1 MAKWQYDVQ
10 KRARADTAA
19 TFRAVVV
26 GYLAW
31 LGWKIASAEGSSM
44 SALAAQL
51 ISTAFLI
58 AAIAFGVY
66 AWKRWRS
73 DLEAA
78 RQQVNEQ
85 EEDQP

>member
-1 MAKWQYDVQ
+1 MKKAQYDVQ

-26 GYLAW
+26 GYLAY
-31 LGWKIASAEGSSM
+31 LGWKIANAEGSSM
-44 SALAAQL
+44 SALTARL
-51 ISTAFLI
+51 ISTAFII
-58 AAIAFGVY
+58 AAIAFGVF
-66 AWKRWRS
+66 AWNRWRR

-78 RQQVNEQ
+78 RLPEEEH